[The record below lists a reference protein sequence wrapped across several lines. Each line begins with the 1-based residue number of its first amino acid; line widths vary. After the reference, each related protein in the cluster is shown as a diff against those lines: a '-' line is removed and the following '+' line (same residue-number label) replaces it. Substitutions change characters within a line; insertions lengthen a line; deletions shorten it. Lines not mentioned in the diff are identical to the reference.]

1 MMRFLEDLKSELLK
15 RKMNQNDIEDIIKD
29 HEEMIQEALREGLS
43 EEDIVSRF
51 GDPKTLAKE
60 LASECPKEEE
70 RVIHEDYTLWKSLS
84 LTRKEMNILIN
95 LVSED
100 LIVQSSED
108 DQAHLFY
115 KGEGDI
121 DNYVFMISGDELKL
135 EAPKSRGLIFMRSM
149 KDDLD
154 FILELP
160 KDVKI
165 NEWKHQSESS
175 DVQFNVLEAQNFK
188 LSTTSGDIE
197 IMCGSVKNMKLNTV
211 SGDLQLSN
219 LNVDDID
226 LSMVSGDVSI
236 NQSVI
241 KGRFYSN
248 TVSGDLNFEDTV
260 AQQTEFR
267 AVSGDVEGKEFYP
280 KTVTF
285 KSVSGD
291 FIIRNKEKTNIT
303 SLSSSSLSGE
313 VSIKP

>member
-1 MMRFLEDLKSELLK
+1 MMRFIEDLKNELLK
-15 RKMNQNDIEDIIKD
+15 RKMNQNDIDDIIKD

-43 EEDIVSRF
+43 EEDIATRF

-60 LASECPKEEE
+60 LAAECPKEEE
-70 RVIHEDYTLWKSLS
+70 RVIHEDFQLWKSLS
-84 LTRKEMNILIN
+84 VTGKEINIFIN

-100 LIVQSSED
+100 LIIQSSED

-115 KGEGDI
+115 KGKADI
-121 DNYVFMISGDELKL
+121 ENYVFQISGDELKL
-135 EAPKSRGLIFMRSM
+135 EAPKSKGLIFMRST

-160 KDVKI
+160 KDIKI
-165 NEWKHQSESS
+165 NEWKHQSVSS
-175 DVQFNVLEAQNFK
+175 DVQFNFLEAQNVK
-188 LSTTSGDIE
+188 LSTTSGDID
-197 IMCGSVKNMKLNTV
+197 IMCGSAKNMKLNTV
-211 SGDLQLSN
+211 SGDIQCSKMH
-219 LNVDDID
+219 VDDVD

-236 NQSVI
+236 NQSMI
-241 KGRFYSN
+241 KGKFYSN
-248 TVSGDLNFEDTV
+248 TVSGDLKFEDTV
-260 AQQTEFR
+260 AQNAEFR
-267 AVSGDVEGKEFYP
+267 AVSGDVKGTEFYP

-291 FIIRNKEKTNIT
+291 LIIRNKEKTNIT

>member
-1 MMRFLEDLKSELLK
+1 MMRFLEDLKNELLK
-15 RKMNQNDIEDIIKD
+15 RKMNQNDIDDIIKD
-29 HEEMIQEALREGLS
+29 HEDMIQEALREGLS

-70 RVIHEDYTLWKSLS
+70 RVMREDYTLWKSLNITS
-84 LTRKEMNILIN
+84 KEMNILIN

-115 KGEGDI
+115 KGKGDI
-121 DNYVFMISGDELKL
+121 ENYVFMISGDELKL
-135 EAPKSRGLIFMRSM
+135 EAPKSRGLIFMRST

-160 KDVKI
+160 QDVKI
-165 NEWKHQSESS
+165 NEWKHQSVSS
-175 DVQFNVLEAQNFK
+175 DVQFNVLEAQNLK
-188 LSTTSGDIE
+188 LSTTSGDID
-197 IMCGSVKNMKLNTV
+197 IMCGSLKNMKLNTV
-211 SGDLQLSN
+211 SGDIHVSN
-219 LNVDDID
+219 INVDDID

-260 AQQTEFR
+260 AQHTEFR
-267 AVSGDVEGKEFYP
+267 AVSGDVKGTEFYP

-291 FIIRNKEKTNIT
+291 LIIRNKEKTNIT